1 MYIHITLDIIFI
13 LFCVSVI
20 HEQSEHRHIDG
31 PCKSYSIC
39 LRYGFVEKPLL
50 YFLILCAL
58 INLGVFVLNG
68 DFILTG
74 LLDRFLLLFV
84 LCTFAYVVPKKLY
97 INSKGI
103 SYFNKFWNW
112 DKIYRV
118 DIYDNVVDILFCD
131 YSRKL
136 ILLEQPTVEE
146 KEELVRIM
154 YQKNAMI

>member
-13 LFCVSVI
+13 LFCVSVV
-20 HEQSEHRHIDG
+20 HDQAEHRHIDDT
-31 PCKSYSIC
+31 CKSYSIC

-50 YFLILCAL
+50 YFLILCAF
-58 INLGVFVLNG
+58 INLGAFVLNG

-74 LLDRFLLLFV
+74 LLDRFLLLFA
-84 LCTFAYVVPKKLY
+84 LCTCAYTVPKKLY
-97 INSKGI
+97 ISSKGI
-103 SYFNKFWNW
+103 YYFNKSWSW